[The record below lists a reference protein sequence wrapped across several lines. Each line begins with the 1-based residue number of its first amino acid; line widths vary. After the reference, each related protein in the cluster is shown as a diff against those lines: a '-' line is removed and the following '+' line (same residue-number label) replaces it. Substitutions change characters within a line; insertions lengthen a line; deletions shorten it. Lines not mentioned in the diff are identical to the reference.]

1 MKIVMIILY
10 SLFVLNLSATVI
22 NIPADYST
30 IQEGIN
36 ESTYNDTV
44 LVQP

>member
-22 NIPADYST
+22 NIPADKPNIQAGIDVST
-30 IQEGIN
+30 N
-36 ESTYNDTV
+36 ADTV